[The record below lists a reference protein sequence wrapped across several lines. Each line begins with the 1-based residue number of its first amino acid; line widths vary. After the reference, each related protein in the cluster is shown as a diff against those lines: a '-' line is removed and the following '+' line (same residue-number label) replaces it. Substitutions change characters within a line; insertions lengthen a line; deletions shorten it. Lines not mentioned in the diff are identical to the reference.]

1 MNFYYFHY
9 ATSFLLFLKAQ
20 VLKITNYTIAPFL
33 YHSSLDSLV
42 SSLCVSLFEFVDAY
56 TTFIIAIIFIIS
68 LVLSKNHIF
77 SVISFSKTIPSQGV
91 LSQSANRS
99 ILSLPTLLNTSL
111 LKLIKYQF

>member
-77 SVISFSKTIPSQGV
+77 SVISFFKTPWEGIV
-91 LSQSANRS
+91 FHT
-99 ILSLPTLLNTSL
+99 IL
-111 LKLIKYQF
+111 KHFHI